1 MNVLYFG
8 DPAGALAVLDRGID
22 LVGVV
27 HGRPGGR
34 LRRSLVPRVRHLPRW
49 HLPNLNDDAVFDALS
64 ATRPELIVAYFYP
77 HRIPQRILDVCP
89 GINVHPSALPR
100 WRGPDPCTWTIR
112 EGDTQTEI
120 CVHWLAEGIDEGD
133 VLDRYSVAVR
143 PRENSGMLA
152 ARLEI
157 LAADRI
163 AGVAHKIASG
173 QALTGEVQSGKVT
186 WAPIL
191 DADDW
196 EIDWTQS
203 AELVDRWVRAASP
216 EPGAFTGIGEELL
229 VIYGGRAVRAERF
242 DSLEPGT
249 PFIMG
254 GRAHIR
260 CGVGAYRIDRV
271 CIGRRFLTGR
281 QFTQLLI

>member
-1 MNVLYFG
+1 MRILYFG
-8 DPAGALAVLDRGID
+8 DPAGALALLDKEMEV
-22 LVGVV
+22 VGVV

-34 LRRSLVPRVRHLPRW
+34 LRRALVPRVRHLPRW
-49 HLPNLNDDAVFDALS
+49 HLPDLNNDSIYEAIAS
-64 ATRPELIVAYFYP
+64 TRPDLTVAYFYP
-77 HRIPQRILDVCP
+77 HRIPQRILDLCP

-112 EGDTQTEI
+112 AGDVETEI
-120 CVHWLAEGIDEGD
+120 CVHWLTEGIDEGD
-133 VLDRYSVAVR
+133 VLDRHPVAVR
-143 PRENSGMLA
+143 PRETSGMLA
-152 ARLEI
+152 ARLEKE
-157 LAADRI
+157 AAQRI
-163 AGVAHKIASG
+163 AHVAELI
-173 QALTGEVQSGKVT
+173 QSGNQPEATAQSGTVT

-191 DADDW
+191 EPDDW
-196 EIDWTQS
+196 EIDWTQP
-203 AELVDRWVRAASP
+203 AEIVDRWVRAASP

-229 VIYGGRAVRAERF
+229 VIYGGRAVEAPRF

-249 PFIMG
+249 PFVMG

-260 CGVGAYRIDRV
+260 CGVGAYRVDRV